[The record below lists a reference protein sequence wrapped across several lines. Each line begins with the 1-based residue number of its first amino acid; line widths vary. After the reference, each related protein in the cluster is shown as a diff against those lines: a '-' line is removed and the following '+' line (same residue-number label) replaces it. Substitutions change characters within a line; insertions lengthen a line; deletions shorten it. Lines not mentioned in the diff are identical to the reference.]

1 MPSNSL
7 WPSGCVPGSSLC
19 AVPSY
24 AADAP
29 RFPTFPLEPTAVETP
44 KGYNVNDFQKLLAF
58 LEIADADGV
67 KNGTKLSSAET
78 PYSPEDPTTWG
89 SDVFVTLEWRDFD
102 GEKRLVTFN
111 ADGMKLF
118 GELDLSGCSC
128 LERLSVAYNSLSKIN
143 CANASAMITLFCQ
156 ENQLTELNLDGCSWP
171 RWYLV
176 LHEQAY
182 RPGCVRLP
190 GAYADLRL

>member
-7 WPSGCVPGSSLC
+7 WPSGCVPGSVPMRSSQLC
-19 AVPSY
+19 SRCATLPHVSV
-24 AADAP
+24 
-29 RFPTFPLEPTAVETP
+29 EPTAVETP

-118 GELDLSGCSC
+118 GELDLSGVQ
-128 LERLSVAYNSLSKIN
+128 LFGAVERSL
-143 CANASAMITLFCQ
+143 
-156 ENQLTELNLDGCSWP
+156 
-171 RWYLV
+171 
-176 LHEQAY
+176 
-182 RPGCVRLP
+182 
-190 GAYADLRL
+190 